1 MKKKITIFGSTGSI
15 GQSTLDI
22 IKHNRDKYEVIAL
35 TANKNYLRLLKQ
47 VDLFKPKIVSIN
59 DNASYKKFID
69 LNVNKNL
76 KILNG
81 SNSYEE
87 ILDFNTDLV
96 MAAITGSAGLLPV
109 VSALKKGLSIALAN
123 KESLVCSGSLVTS
136 LAKSNNAKILPVD
149 SEHNAIYQVLD
160 SKNKSKI
167 SRLILTA
174 SGGPFFK
181 KKLAELKDITPKEAI
196 KHPNWSMGKKIS
208 IDSATMMNKGLE
220 LIEAFYLFDIH
231 QKNIDVVIH
240 PESIIHS
247 CVEYMD
253 GSMLAQ
259 MGTPDMRTPISFT
272 LAYPERIKTN
282 VQRLNLSEIKK
293 LTFFEPDLNKYPCL
307 ELAYNS
313 LEIGKS
319 APTIL
324 NAANEIAVQRF
335 LEKKIKF
342 LSIAKVV
349 EKTLKKSSTCSINS
363 IKDVIEIDKESRDLT
378 NSIIKSGA
386 YYILR

>member
-15 GQSTLDI
+15 GESTLDI
-22 IKHNRDKYEVIAL
+22 IRHNPDKYEVIAL
-35 TANKNYLRLLKQ
+35 TANKNYKKLLEQ
-47 VDLFKPKIVSIN
+47 VVHFNPKVVSIN
-59 DNASYKKFID
+59 DNDAYSKFAD
-69 LNVNKNL
+69 LNNNKEL
-76 KILNG
+76 RILNG
-81 SNSYEE
+81 QNCHKE
-87 ILDFNTDLV
+87 ILDLNTDLV
-96 MAAITGSAGLLPV
+96 VAAITGSAGLMPV
-109 VSALKKGLSIALAN
+109 VSALEKGLSIALAN

-136 LAKSNNAKILPVD
+136 IAKKNNAKILPVD

-174 SGGPFFK
+174 SGGPFFNRDIN
-181 KKLAELKDITPKEAI
+181 ELDDILPEEAI

-220 LIEAFYLFDIH
+220 LIEACYLFEISH
-231 QKNIDVVIH
+231 KNIDVIIH

-253 GSMLAQ
+253 GSMLSQ
-259 MGTPDMRTPISFT
+259 MGTPDMRTPISYT

-282 VQRLNLSEIKK
+282 VKRLNLCEIKQ
-293 LTFFEPDLNKYPCL
+293 LNFFKPDLKKFPSL
-307 ELAYNS
+307 QLAYET

-324 NAANEIAVQRF
+324 NAANEVAVESF
-335 LEKKIKF
+335 LNQGIKF
-342 LSIAKVV
+342 LSISKVV
-349 EKTLKKSSTCSINS
+349 EKTLNKTSFSNVNS
-363 IKDVIEIDKESRDLT
+363 IKDVIEIDKESRELALDV
-378 NSIIKSGA
+378 IKQGS
-386 YYILR
+386 Y